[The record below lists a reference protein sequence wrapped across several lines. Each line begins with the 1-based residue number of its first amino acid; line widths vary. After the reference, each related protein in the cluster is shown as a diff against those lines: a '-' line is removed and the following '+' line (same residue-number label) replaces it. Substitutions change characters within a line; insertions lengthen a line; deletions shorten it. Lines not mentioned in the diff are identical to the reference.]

1 MHILVIAA
9 AGNLGSSLIKRPFA
23 APHRLRL
30 LLHGRA
36 FPYCLIA

>member
-1 MHILVIAA
+1 MHVLVIAA
-9 AGNLGSSLIKRPFA
+9 AGNLGASLIKRPSA
-23 APHRLRL
+23 APHRLHL